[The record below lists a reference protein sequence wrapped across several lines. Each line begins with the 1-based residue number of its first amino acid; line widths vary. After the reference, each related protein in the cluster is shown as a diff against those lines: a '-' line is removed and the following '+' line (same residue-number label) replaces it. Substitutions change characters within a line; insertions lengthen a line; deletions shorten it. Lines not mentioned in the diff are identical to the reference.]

1 MKKETNLKICLTIIL
16 IFMTV
21 CLSGC
26 WDSVELNKR
35 SIVSGLG
42 WDLDPKTGEV
52 TFTVQSIV
60 PSEVKAPS
68 ASNTTGQQQAGGELR
83 SIQVDKDTGPAM
95 YDAITRLTQHVT
107 RFPFYPHTKV
117 YIFGK
122 EGAQHGIY
130 QFFDVQ
136 ARNPDSRPNALIVVS
151 AEKKA
156 SDIMVIPDGM
166 EKIQAF
172 GMVAEIKLSAQYSKY
187 PAVTVLDFQKR
198 IMSRTTAPI
207 APIVGIAKAIG
218 PDGRETKKLRVAGT
232 AVFKGGRMIGELNER
247 ESSGLLWVTN
257 KVKIGF
263 IAVPE
268 ADLEIVKAKSKIIP
282 ELQGDKIK
290 ITVDI
295 KEESDLV
302 LYKKRQ
308 DLTADILRELEK
320 DLAKEI
326 ESQVMASVEKSF
338 ALDADVFGFGEAV
351 HRKYKN
357 EWKDMKPRW
366 DEIYPEIEVVVKVKT
381 HLNKIGDINK
391 AL

>member
-1 MKKETNLKICLTIIL
+1 MKRKVKAKVYLTILLLFITICLT
-16 IFMTV
+16 
-21 CLSGC
+21 GC
-26 WDSVELNKR
+26 WDSIELNKR

-42 WDLDPKTGEV
+42 WDIDPKTGEV

-60 PSEVKAPS
+60 SGGGQS
-68 ASNTTGQQQAGGELR
+68 SSNISGQQQGVSQTR
-83 SIQVDKDTGPAM
+83 SVQVDKDTGPAM
-95 YDAITRLTQHVT
+95 YDAITRLTQHVS

-122 EGAQHGIY
+122 EGAQYGIY

-156 SDIMVIPDGM
+156 SDIMTIPDGL

-172 GMVAEIKLSAQYSKY
+172 GMAEEINLSAQYSKY
-187 PAVTVLDFQKR
+187 PAVTVFDFQKR
-198 IMSRTTAPI
+198 IMSKTTAPI
-207 APIVGIAKAIG
+207 APIVGIAKEIG
-218 PDGRETKKLRVAGT
+218 PEGKEIKKLRVAGT
-232 AVFKGGRMIGELNER
+232 AVFKGDKMIGELNER
-247 ESSGLLWVTN
+247 ESSGLLWVIN

-290 ITVDI
+290 ITVEINED
-295 KEESDLV
+295 SDLV
-302 LYKKRQ
+302 LYKRRQ
-308 DLTADILRELEK
+308 DITVEVVRQLEK
-320 DLAKEI
+320 DLEKEI
-326 ESQVMASVEKSF
+326 KSQVMASVEKSF
-338 ALDADVFGFGEAV
+338 ALDADIFGFGEAV
-351 HRKYKN
+351 HRKYKK
-357 EWKDMKPRW
+357 EWKKLQPKWND
-366 DEIYPEIEVVVKVKT
+366 IYPQIEVVVKVDA
-381 HLNKIGDINK
+381 HLKKIGDIYK

>member
-1 MKKETNLKICLTIIL
+1 MKREIKLKIFLSFIIL
-16 IFMTV
+16 ILTV
-21 CLSGC
+21 SLAGC
-26 WDSVELNKR
+26 WDSTELNKR

-42 WDLDPKTGEV
+42 YDLDPKTGEV

-60 PSEVKAPS
+60 PSEVKASS
-68 ASNTTGQQQAGGELR
+68 ASNISGQQSGGSQLR
-83 SIQVDKDTGPAM
+83 SIQLDNDTGPAM
-95 YDAITRLTQHVT
+95 YDAITRLTLHVS

-130 QFFDVQ
+130 QFFDEQ
-136 ARNPDSRPNALIVVS
+136 ARDPDSRPNALIVVS

-156 SDIMVIPDGM
+156 SDIMAIPDGM

-172 GMVAEIKLSAQYSKY
+172 GMAEEIKLSARYSKY

-198 IMSRTTAPI
+198 IMSKTTAPI
-207 APIVGIAKAIG
+207 APIVGIAKEIG
-218 PDGRETKKLRVAGT
+218 PEGKKINKLRVTGT
-232 AVFKGGRMIGELNER
+232 AVFKGDRMIGELNER
-247 ESSGLLWVTN
+247 ESSGLLWAIN

-263 IAVPE
+263 ITVPN
-268 ADLEIVKAKSKIIP
+268 ADLEIIRAKSKIIP
-282 ELQGDKIK
+282 ELRGDKIK

-295 KEESDLV
+295 KEESDLI

-308 DLTADILRELEK
+308 DITDDVVRQLEK

-326 ESQVMASVEKSF
+326 KSQVMTSVEKSF
-338 ALDADVFGFGEAV
+338 ALDADIFGFGEAV
-351 HRKYKN
+351 HRKYKK
-357 EWKDMKPRW
+357 EWQELQPRW
-366 DEIYPEIEVVVKVKT
+366 NEIYPEIEIVVKVKA
-381 HLNKIGDINK
+381 HLNKFGDINK